1 MTSKPLYPSIYL
13 SHYFLKKV
21 LYLDQEGL
29 LRFSSNKLPIL
40 TYSVSGL
47 VLSARNARVTF
58 TVPLL
63 TIENKILKQC
73 WTIHKIIY
81 FPVKYRQK

>member
-1 MTSKPLYPSIYL
+1 MTSKPLYASIYL
-13 SHYFLKKV
+13 SHYFVKKV

-29 LRFSSNKLPIL
+29 LRFSSNKLPIV

-47 VLSARNARVTF
+47 VLSARNASVTF

-63 TIENKILKQC
+63 TIENKILNIL
-73 WTIHKIIY
+73 WGN
-81 FPVKYRQK
+81 P